1 MSDESFS
8 PRLEAMSTR
17 WSVIQRAHGDQRPA
31 ALDARRVL
39 VLRYAP
45 AIKAYIRGMTKD
57 EFAADELAQDIVVRL
72 MEGDFAGADPGRG
85 RFRDFLKT
93 ATRNMVRNFWAR
105 QNTRA
110 ASELTAETSGALA
123 DDTQGDSDPWE
134 TDWKNRILE
143 LTWQSLKQHDRAN
156 QNAQLEIALRL
167 RAEFPDDSS
176 DELAQRFGER
186 IGQPI
191 RADAFRQKLRRAR
204 VLFAEC
210 LVTELADGLA
220 EPSLDQVEEELIAL
234 NLYDRV
240 RRLLP
245 EDWRVAQNS
254 GEKREI

>member
-1 MSDESFS
+1 
-8 PRLEAMSTR
+8 MSTR

-31 ALDARRVL
+31 AIDARRVL

-110 ASELTAETSGALA
+110 TSELTTEKSGMLA
-123 DDTQGDSDPWE
+123 DDVPENSDPWD
-134 TDWKNRILE
+134 TDWRNRILE

-156 QNAQLEIALRL
+156 PTAQFETALRL
-167 RAEFPDDSS
+167 RAEYPDESS
-176 DELAQRFGER
+176 DDLARRFGER
-186 IGQPI
+186 VEQTI

-204 VLFAEC
+204 VMFAER
-210 LVTELADGLA
+210 LVAELADGLA
-220 EPSLDQVEEELIAL
+220 EPSLEQVEEELINL

-240 RRLLP
+240 KRLLP
-245 EDWRVAQNS
+245 EDWQVVANS
-254 GEKREI
+254 AKKREA